1 MLWAVP
7 LKYSCS
13 KHLPALKLLK
23 AICYFSD
30 QTTNL
35 LRSLWS
41 TSALLIM
48 LTTPY
53 RTLSSAN
60 SPNFEVIWRPMS
72 LMYSKNISGPRTM
85 PCGTPDVTIT
95 GEDCVPITT
104 TVWVL
109 PQSQNSIHLISL
121 LWKWDSEQVTTS
133 FSQRAL
139 KVRFWTSDNKF
150 FLYNSHML
158 KVEKIGTTWKRYKC
172 PKPVKL
178 VVFI

>member
-1 MLWAVP
+1 M
-7 LKYSCS
+7 YSCS
-13 KHLPALKLLK
+13 KHLLTLK
-23 AICYFSD
+23 AICHFSD

-72 LMYSKNISGPRTM
+72 LMYSKNISGPKTV

-95 GEDCVPITT
+95 GEDCVPLPT

-109 PQSQNSIHLISL
+109 PQSQDSIHLI
-121 LWKWDSEQVTTS
+121 VVHG
-133 FSQRAL
+133 FRGQRAL

-150 FLYNSHML
+150 SLYNSHML
-158 KVEKIGTTWKRYKC
+158 KVEKIGAAWKRYKC

-178 VVFI
+178 EVFI

>member
-13 KHLPALKLLK
+13 KHLLALKLLK

-41 TSALLIM
+41 TSALLTM

-60 SPNFEVIWRPMS
+60 SPNSEVIWRRMS
-72 LMYSKNISGPRTM
+72 LMYIRTL
-85 PCGTPDVTIT
+85 V
-95 GEDCVPITT
+95 VPGRCHVELLMLQSLER
-104 TVWVL
+104 TVYQQQQL
-109 PQSQNSIHLISL
+109 SEFFRKARILSIWSACFESEILNKWQQVFHNV

-133 FSQRAL
+133 FS
-139 KVRFWTSDNKF
+139 
-150 FLYNSHML
+150 YIIH
-158 KVEKIGTTWKRYKC
+158 IC
-172 PKPVKL
+172 
-178 VVFI
+178 

>member
-13 KHLPALKLLK
+13 KHLLALKLLK

-41 TSALLIM
+41 TSALLTM

-60 SPNFEVIWRPMS
+60 SPNSEVIWRPMS

-104 TVWVL
+104 NCL
-109 PQSQNSIHLISL
+109 SSSAKPEFYPFDQL
-121 LWKWDSEQVTTS
+121 
-133 FSQRAL
+133 AL

-150 FLYNSHML
+150 F
-158 KVEKIGTTWKRYKC
+158 TTCFESEILNKWQQ
-172 PKPVKL
+172 
-178 VVFI
+178 VFPI